1 VAIYKHDIEESKR
14 RVEAWWHHEI
24 LDRAAVQVRVPRRQ
38 PSIAPVPAA
47 DPEDVEAWF
56 TDPELVL
63 PRLKRQLANT
73 YFGGEA
79 FPVMF
84 PVSINMVAITAA
96 YLGSPLQ
103 FVNTSTT
110 WSHPIVDDWARRPAF
125 RFRPANRWWRVSERL
140 LSAAVEQADG
150 YYVGVPDLNGPS
162 EILALLRGTER
173 LALDLYDHP
182 REIKPAL
189 TEIKRAWYDAWC
201 AADAIV
207 RQAGGHFFWM
217 GIWSERPATDLQSD
231 FSCMMS
237 PEMFDAHFLPFLA
250 EQTEMVERTIYHL
263 DGPGAIKHLDSLLAL
278 PDLDGIQWV
287 PGAGSAPAIEWIEL
301 LKRIQ
306 DAGKLVYAYC
316 DKDHVQR
323 LLTELR
329 PEGLILIVDGCES
342 ESGAGALLENVERWT
357 HEKVRPGHR
366 GQKGPVRGV

>member
-1 VAIYKHDIEESKR
+1 MPIYKQDTEECKR

-24 LDRAAVQVRVPRRQ
+24 VDRAVVQVRAPRTQRRAAIVPDMGTR
-38 PSIAPVPAA
+38 
-47 DPEDVEAWF
+47 DVEAWF
-56 TDPELVL
+56 TDPDLVV
-63 PRLKRQLANT
+63 PRLKQQLADT
-73 YFGGEA
+73 CLGGEA

-110 WSHPIVDDWARRPAF
+110 WSHPIIDNWAQRPAF
-125 RFRPANRWWRVSERL
+125 RFDPASKWWHVSERL
-140 LSAAVEQADG
+140 LGAAVEQADG
-150 YYVGVPDLNGPS
+150 YYVGVPDLNGPT

-189 TEIKRAWYDAWC
+189 AEINRAWYDAWC
-201 AADAIV
+201 AADAIAS
-207 RQAGGHFFWM
+207 QPGGHFFWM
-217 GIWSERPATDLQSD
+217 GIWSERPAIDLQSD

-237 PEMFDAHFLPFLA
+237 PEMFDEYFVPFLA

-287 PGAGSAPAIEWIEL
+287 PGAAGAPAIEWIDL
-301 LKRIQ
+301 LRRIQ

-316 DKDHVQR
+316 DKGHVQT
-323 LLTELR
+323 LLAELR
-329 PEGLILIVDGCES
+329 PEGLMLIVNGCES
-342 ESGAGALLENVERWT
+342 ESEAHALLENVERWT
-357 HEKVRPGHR
+357 RE
-366 GQKGPVRGV
+366 